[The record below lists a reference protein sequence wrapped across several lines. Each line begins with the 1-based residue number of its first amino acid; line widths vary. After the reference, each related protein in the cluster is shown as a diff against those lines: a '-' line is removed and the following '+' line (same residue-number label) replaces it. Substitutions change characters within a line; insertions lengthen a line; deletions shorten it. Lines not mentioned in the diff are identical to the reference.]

1 LKRKFVHSALL
12 FIQSADE
19 KQSLQ
24 TQCMELFVVTYEGG
38 VVLAREVL
46 LALQP
51 LERNKYE
58 FIQVVFDSRGRELVS
73 SYGKIKSFT
82 RT

>member
-1 LKRKFVHSALL
+1 LKRKLVHSVL
-12 FIQSADE
+12 FCIQSTDE

-24 TQCMELFVVTYEGG
+24 TQHMELFVVTHECG

-46 LALQP
+46 HGLQP

-58 FIQVVFDSRGRELVS
+58 FIQVICDPRGRELAS
-73 SYGKIKSFT
+73 S
-82 RT
+82 